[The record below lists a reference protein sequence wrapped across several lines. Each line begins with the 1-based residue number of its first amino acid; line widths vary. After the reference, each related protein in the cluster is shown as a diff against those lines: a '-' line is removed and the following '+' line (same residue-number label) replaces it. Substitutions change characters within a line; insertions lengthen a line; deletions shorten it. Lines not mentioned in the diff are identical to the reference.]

1 MLATALIRSARLLAD
16 WALVAALTLS
26 AGMGV
31 VRAQV
36 PLPEL
41 KARVT
46 DLTQTLSSDRIQ
58 ALDQKLAQFEAR
70 KGAQIAVLLLPTTQ
84 PESIEQ
90 FSIRLAEKWKVGRK
104 GVDDGAIL
112 IIAKDDRALR
122 IEVGYGLEG
131 ALTDLVA
138 NRIIEDIMVPQLRR
152 GDFYGAVDAGVD
164 AMIRVVDG
172 EALPAPQGRR
182 APAAER
188 GPDLQTF
195 LVIAFVLVF
204 VLGSILRGIVGR
216 GPAAALVGGATGVAA
231 WFFIASLLAA
241 GVAAIVAF
249 FIALAAGAPGRP
261 GGIGRGGGWPSGGGG
276 FGGGGGGFS
285 GGGGWSGGGGGFG
298 GGGASGRW

>member
-1 MLATALIRSARLLAD
+1 MLSRSLCRLARWLLAA
-16 WALVAALTLS
+16 ALVLVALAPPAS
-26 AGMGV
+26 
-31 VRAQV
+31 AQV
-36 PLPEL
+36 ALPEL

-58 ALDQKLAQFEAR
+58 ALEQKIAQFEAR

-84 PESIEQ
+84 PETIEQ

-112 IIAKDDRALR
+112 VIAKDDRTLR

-131 ALTDLVA
+131 ALSDLVA
-138 NRIIEDIMVPQLRR
+138 NRIVEDIMVPQLRR
-152 GDFYGAVDAGVD
+152 GDFYAAVDAGVD
-164 AMIRVVDG
+164 AMIRVIDG
-172 EALPAPQGRR
+172 EALPAPQARR
-182 APAAER
+182 TPSASP

-195 LVIAFVLVF
+195 LVVAFVLVF
-204 VLGSILRGIVGR
+204 IVGSVLRGIVGR

-241 GVAAIVAF
+241 GVAAVVAF
-249 FIALAAGAPGRP
+249 VIALAAGAPGRP
-261 GGIGRGGGWPSGGGG
+261 GGIGRGGGWSSGSGG
-276 FGGGGGGFS
+276 FGGGGGFS